1 MPTGSTS
8 IHHVFT
14 FLVLC
19 WLSSVQAFLPSRAP
33 SPLLTSGAGR
43 LQHRITTSTASLY
56 PSRPLTTFH
65 SSVQHRLRGQ
75 PLYGIFGLGTPELVV
90 IALVAGIV
98 LGPDKI
104 VDLARG
110 VGKAAGELKAVPQEF
125 EKGLKSGEDAAVQT
139 KADLAKEAKAK
150 AEAGAKKE

>member
-1 MPTGSTS
+1 MSFARRVS
-8 IHHVFT
+8 ILAL
-14 FLVLC
+14 LVLLFGAC
-19 WLSSVQAFLPSRAP
+19 ADAFLPSITRPASTTTARRLQP
-33 SPLLTSGAGR
+33 HTPSSASSLLVTRPQSSPLSS
-43 LQHRITTSTASLY
+43 LQQRS
-56 PSRPLTTFH
+56 
-65 SSVQHRLRGQ
+65 RGQ

-125 EKGLKSGEDAAVQT
+125 EKGLKTGEEAAVKT
-139 KADLAKEAKAK
+139 KADLARESKEK
-150 AEAGAKKE
+150 ESAKKE